1 MNEEERNDFESK
13 MIQIDKFYDKICL
26 KTDGFGKTRRS
37 EIEELNNTNATSIF
51 EYCRYAMLPEFHS
64 PKFQRISN
72 TESINPGGLPKK

>member
-13 MIQIDKFYDKICL
+13 MIKLDKFYDKIYL

-51 EYCRYAMLPEFHS
+51 EYC
-64 PKFQRISN
+64 
-72 TESINPGGLPKK
+72 